1 MAAEES
7 PGRDGGADGGRARRR
22 PGGDRSSDG
31 SPDRADRSSSTADA
45 EGDPRGDRDSDA
57 QTDGLIS
64 EQDALRSLQGESTER
79 LDAAR
84 SQAILADVLR
94 RLTVN
99 MFNAD
104 VHVHRDF
111 NIGDAE
117 AGRGAP
123 RGASGPVPVGSA
135 HLTDYTTAYVRP
147 PGFTDALAVLERRHL
162 VVLSAPAGTGRDTA
176 ALALLI
182 QVLGEI
188 EKTEEPALFDLTA
201 DSVLTDEAWTV
212 PDKACGYVVSDGEMP
227 AGTSP
232 RSWCLGASAE
242 RLDDAWLTRTS
253 ALLVEAES
261 FLVVITGPMRGRLAA
276 ATRRTDFIVENL
288 GMPDPLEIV
297 RARVLA
303 SVRGLDPGELDGRLT
318 KAGASSM
325 VAERPEPR
333 FAVRVSGAVVDALN
347 ANEDLAQA
355 LEGLRDPGE
364 QVHEWFGYH
373 TEPDQIAFI
382 IATALLED
390 SSFLTVSDA
399 AVKLYL
405 ALTSESNPPPTL
417 RFRCTLAADQPW
429 IELTEPDIAPAA
441 GPPIAATVRFRSPL
455 LAAAV
460 LTYAWNEFDGMR
472 PALLAWLQ
480 RLVGDPD
487 VEVRARAAT
496 GAGILAAGDFQHALH
511 RYLLPWAQNRLPT
524 LRQSAALALGVV
536 GAVPSHTPR
545 VWELLRKWAAEAE
558 PDIDLALPAAAATA
572 AGGPLGVAQP
582 DRALRV
588 LRTLLSDG
596 DWSLL
601 RPVALSVLQLVENG
615 GAQHVLRALLE
626 WTVPDDASG
635 IMVKGLLAYVFTV
648 RQPASD
654 STLER
659 SSGAHGGDAVTP
671 RWPVLL
677 ADADLH
683 RDELPEL
690 WGRALDSPKVRPLAL
705 EALREW
711 LRVVDDDPTAFE
723 RVLRVLAGVAD
734 RGDRDLERLEYHLD
748 RWVND
753 EEDPSPAAD
762 RILDAL
768 VDTV

>member
-7 PGRDGGADGGRARRR
+7 PERGGGADGGRAKRK
-22 PGGDRSSDG
+22 PGGDRSPDR
-31 SPDRADRSSSTADA
+31 SPDHADRSSPTVGT
-45 EGDPRGDRDSDA
+45 EEDPRGDRDSRAEADRLV
-57 QTDGLIS
+57 T

-84 SQAILADVLR
+84 SQEIFAIRTLNFFAADVS
-94 RLTVN
+94 VG
-99 MFNAD
+99 
-104 VHVHRDF
+104 HDF
-111 NIGDAE
+111 NTGVAGT
-117 AGRGAP
+117 GRGAP
-123 RGASGPVPVGSA
+123 RDASGPVPVGSA
-135 HLTDYTTAYVRP
+135 HLTDYTAAYVQP
-147 PGFTDALAVLERRHL
+147 PGFADALAVLERRHL

-176 ALALLI
+176 ALSLLI
-182 QVLGEI
+182 KVLGDT

-212 PDKACGYVVSDGEMP
+212 PGKACGYVASDAEMP

-232 RSWCLGASAE
+232 RSWRLVAAAE

-261 FLVVITGPMRGRLAA
+261 FLVVITGPLRGRLAA
-276 ATRRTDFIVENL
+276 ATRRTDFIVEHL

-297 RARVLA
+297 RTRVLA
-303 SVRGLDPGELDGRLT
+303 AVRELDPAELDGQLT

-325 VAERPEPR
+325 VAERPAPR

-355 LEGLRDPGE
+355 LEVLRDPGE

-373 TEPDQIAFI
+373 TEPDQIAFA
-382 IATALLED
+382 IATALLEE

-399 AVKLYL
+399 AVRLYL
-405 ALTSESNPPPTL
+405 ALSSESNPPPTL
-417 RFRCTLAADQPW
+417 RFRCTLAASQPW
-429 IELTEPDIAPAA
+429 IELTEPDVAPAA
-441 GPPIAATVRFRSPL
+441 GPPVAATVRFRSPL

-496 GAGILAAGDFQHALH
+496 AAGILAAGDFQHALH
-511 RYLLPWAQNRLPT
+511 RYLLPWAQSRLPT

-545 VWELLRKWAAEAE
+545 VWELLRTWAAEAE
-558 PDIDLALPAAAATA
+558 PDIDRALPAAAATA
-572 AGGPLGVAQP
+572 AGGPLGVDQP
-582 DRALRV
+582 ERALPV

-615 GAQHVLRALLE
+615 GSQHVLRALLE
-626 WTVPDDASG
+626 WTAPEDASG
-635 IMVKGLLAYVFTV
+635 IMIKGLLAYVFTV

-659 SSGAHGGDAVTP
+659 SSGAHEGDTMTP
-671 RWPVLL
+671 RWPALL
-677 ADADLH
+677 ADAH
-683 RDELPEL
+683 QYRDELPEL
-690 WGRALDSPKVRPLAL
+690 WGRALDSSKVRPLAL

-711 LRVVDDDPTAFE
+711 LRVVDDNPTTFE
-723 RVLRVLAGVAD
+723 RVLDVLTGVAN

-753 EEDPSPAAD
+753 EDDPSPAAAH
-762 RILDAL
+762 ILDAL
-768 VDTV
+768 LDAVCGTD